1 MEPNASASPFAPFL
15 NTNYRPSSHQL
26 PEIQDLCSSY
36 REEILHVEQLL
47 QQTVWGLTKRLE
59 ELRYSYTTHS
69 ALLSPIRRVPLEILG
84 EIFAHCAP
92 QYPDILDNHTAP
104 VLLSHVSHEWRSVA
118 NQIPHLWASFTI
130 NAPSCDRDAVT
141 IERVLENWLAKT
153 ATVPLH
159 IRVINTGNSSSIHF
173 QKIADLLCSH
183 AVQWKTLELKL
194 DTPFFHLFRAAP
206 LTPIL
211 ENILIVEGDSL
222 SERPAAY
229 FSDSLPFL
237 RSGPPLLR
245 SLAMET
251 NGFIDKPFNWPMH
264 QLTHIV
270 LRSRADTLSCNSLD
284 ILQLLQVCVDLV
296 DFEIRIHAAEQD
308 SSDVSG
314 FGIVSMKKLNRLC
327 FDSDVFSGPPC
338 VEIFAIMK
346 KIRAP
351 ALKVLDIRATY
362 EMFGYYHDFSIAS
375 VEEFLKSSGCSLTA
389 LALREFSFDYHI
401 LVRCLALCP
410 ELMDLC
416 IADINLDKIP
426 SELVDV
432 MALGVDDHLLAH
444 LASSTACPKLRSL
457 ILKFNNHER
466 ARRPGEIRLLNFM
479 VSKTYGLPDVSTVTP
494 LVHLELHAYQR
505 FEFEVPIQQ
514 RKRFVRRGLK
524 FVAGREVVIRPFD
537 ILDTLPFGL

>member
-159 IRVINTGNSSSIHF
+159 IRVINPGNSSSIHF
-173 QKIADLLCSH
+173 QK
-183 AVQWKTLELKL
+183 
-194 DTPFFHLFRAAP
+194 
-206 LTPIL
+206 
-211 ENILIVEGDSL
+211 
-222 SERPAAY
+222 AAY